1 MSATLKIL
9 PHVTGIDLYAVL
21 HSPLSFLFH
30 VYWESLHSIYSES
43 LISGCR
49 HLYTSSIKS
58 HSFSGLTICSSSTKT
73 PVGFMLVF
81 VFQCVLSSWERVFLN
96 GTTSTG
102 CWTSLTGNLSLTCG
116 SWEENI
122 PTGATPRSST
132 TRPSVRTQPQP
143 YSIVIS
149 LKLFQRRRHSIAFI
163 IICCLIKKVMMNE
176 KWGMVCSFS
185 VTPLKSLH
193 NGGFFHQYK

>member
-1 MSATLKIL
+1 MNTNRTIQEVGNVFNSKKNVLYMSATLKVL
-9 PHVTGIDLYAVL
+9 PHVTDIDLYAVVY
-21 HSPLSFLFH
+21 SPLSVEDWSFLFKC
-30 VYWESLHSIYSES
+30 VLGIFTFSLFRKLNIRLSSPLYKFNQESQFQ
-43 LISGCR
+43 R
-49 HLYTSSIKS
+49 
-58 HSFSGLTICSSSTKT
+58 TICSSNTKT

-81 VFQCVLSSWERVFLN
+81 VFQCVLSSWAPVFLN

-143 YSIVIS
+143 YFIVVS
-149 LKLFQRRRHSIAFI
+149 PKLFQRCPHSTA
-163 IICCLIKKVMMNE
+163 V
-176 KWGMVCSFS
+176 
-185 VTPLKSLH
+185 
-193 NGGFFHQYK
+193 FFYQYK

>member
-1 MSATLKIL
+1 
-9 PHVTGIDLYAVL
+9 
-21 HSPLSFLFH
+21 
-30 VYWESLHSIYSES
+30 
-43 LISGCR
+43 
-49 HLYTSSIKS
+49 
-58 HSFSGLTICSSSTKT
+58 
-73 PVGFMLVF
+73 MLVF
-81 VFQCVLSSWERVFLN
+81 VFQCVLSSWAPVFLN

-143 YSIVIS
+143 YFIVIS
-149 LKLFQRRRHSIAFI
+149 LKLFQRRHHSIAFI
-163 IICCLIKKVMMNE
+163 AICCLIKKVMMNE

-185 VTPLKSLH
+185 VSLLKSLH
-193 NGGFFHQYK
+193 NGFFLSAQIKCTKIFFKLLIGHFSDQHRVFRTFANKSSSNHYGYVERMSVSCNNINDWQAHYLCL